1 MEKNLDLLQ
10 FESYNQPI
18 FLVWKERFPM
28 NKANTPFRYDYVG
41 SFLRP
46 AGLKQARADF
56 QNGKIGADEL
66 KAAEDQAIRELVAK
80 QRSAGY
86 HVITD
91 GEFRRATW
99 HLDFMWGFHGVGHS
113 RTEKGLPFHGENA
126 MLDDTYL
133 TGEVSVDSHPF
144 VEHFR
149 FVKALEDENT
159 VAKLTIPAPA
169 QFLEQMVMPFAM
181 ENTSK
186 YYPNIERLVEDLAAG
201 YRKVIDDVYAAGC
214 RNLQFDDCSWG
225 MLVDPR
231 ACLIFD
237 TDEKGLEAIKEQML
251 AANNLA
257 IEGKPEDL
265 VINTHVCRGNFHST
279 YASSGAYDSVA
290 KTLLARENVTAY
302 YLEFDDARSG
312 GFEPLAAVSGE
323 KKVVLG
329 LVTTKRPEL
338 EDKAA
343 VIARIHDAA
352 KYIPIDRLCLSPQCG
367 FASCEIGN
375 KLTEAQQWAKLA
387 LVKEIAEEVWG

>member
-1 MEKNLDLLQ
+1 MSKT
-10 FESYNQPI
+10 
-18 FLVWKERFPM
+18 
-28 NKANTPFRYDYVG
+28 NTPFRYDYVG

-46 AGLKQARADF
+46 AELKQARADF
-56 QNGKIGADEL
+56 QGGKIGADEL
-66 KAAEDQAIRELVAK
+66 KAVEDQAIRELVAK
-80 QRSAGY
+80 QQGAGY

-133 TGEVSVDSHPF
+133 TGEVGVDSHPF

-186 YYPNIERLVEDLAAG
+186 YYPNTEKLVEDLAAG
-201 YRKVIDDVYAAGC
+201 YRKVIADVYAAGC

-225 MLVDPR
+225 MLVAPK
-231 ACLIFD
+231 ACMIFD

-251 AANNLA
+251 TANNLA
-257 IEGKPEDL
+257 IEGKPEDTLRLPDRSFEDHLAVGGVKRQETPVRLTGEDPRGGPRHLREGLERERRGLAL
-265 VINTHVCRGNFHST
+265 VAPAPLPRDQVE
-279 YASSGAYDSVA
+279 
-290 KTLLARENVTAY
+290 ARDAGVGR
-302 YLEFDDARSG
+302 LHDDAARADQRRNLDVGSQG
-312 GFEPLAAVSGE
+312 GAPDELPFGVVDLDLAAVGADGD
-323 KKVVLG
+323 VV
-329 LVTTKRPEL
+329 
-338 EDKAA
+338 A
-343 VIARIHDAA
+343 V
-352 KYIPIDRLCLSPQCG
+352 
-367 FASCEIGN
+367 
-375 KLTEAQQWAKLA
+375 A
-387 LVKEIAEEVWG
+387 LRVIVSKHGTAGC

>member
-1 MEKNLDLLQ
+1 
-10 FESYNQPI
+10 
-18 FLVWKERFPM
+18 M

-80 QRSAGY
+80 QQSAGY

-133 TGEVSVDSHPF
+133 TGEVGVDSHPF

-186 YYPNIERLVEDLAAG
+186 YYPNIEKLVEDLAAG

-265 VINTHVCRGNFHST
+265 VINTCLLYTSPSPRDRG
-279 YASSGAYDSVA
+279 
-290 KTLLARENVTAY
+290 
-302 YLEFDDARSG
+302 
-312 GFEPLAAVSGE
+312 
-323 KKVVLG
+323 
-329 LVTTKRPEL
+329 
-338 EDKAA
+338 
-343 VIARIHDAA
+343 
-352 KYIPIDRLCLSPQCG
+352 
-367 FASCEIGN
+367 
-375 KLTEAQQWAKLA
+375 
-387 LVKEIAEEVWG
+387 

>member
-1 MEKNLDLLQ
+1 M
-10 FESYNQPI
+10 S
-18 FLVWKERFPM
+18 
-28 NKANTPFRYDYVG
+28 KANTPFRYDFGG

-46 AGLKQARADF
+46 AALKQARADF
-56 QNGKIGADEL
+56 QSGKIDAAAL
-66 KAAEDQAIRELVAK
+66 KAAEDTAIRELVSK
-80 QRSAGY
+80 QKAAGY

-99 HLDFMWGFHGVGHS
+99 HLDFMWGFQGVGHS
-113 RTEKGLPFHGENA
+113 PTEKGLPFHGEAA
-126 MLDDTYL
+126 MIDDTYL
-133 TGEVSVDSHPF
+133 TGKVGVDSHPF
-144 VEHFR
+144 VEHFK
-149 FVKALEDENT
+149 FVNALEDENT

-181 ENTSK
+181 ENTRK
-186 YYPNIERLVEDLAAG
+186 YYPNTEKLAEDLAIG
-201 YRKVIDDVYAAGC
+201 YRKVIADVYAAGC

-257 IEGKPEDL
+257 MEGKPADL

-290 KTLLARENVTAY
+290 KTLLARENVNAY
-302 YLEFDDARSG
+302 YLEFDDERSG

-343 VIARIHDAA
+343 VIARIHEAA
-352 KYIPIDRLCLSPQCG
+352 KYIPLDRLCLSPQCG

-375 KLTEAQQWAKLA
+375 KLTEAQQWAKLS

>member
-1 MEKNLDLLQ
+1 M
-10 FESYNQPI
+10 
-18 FLVWKERFPM
+18 
-28 NKANTPFRYDYVG
+28 NTPFRYDYVG

-46 AGLKQARADF
+46 AALKQARADF
-56 QNGKIGADEL
+56 QNGAIDAEAL
-66 KAAEDQAIRELVAK
+66 KAVEDEAIRDLVAK
-80 QRSAGY
+80 QKAAGY

-99 HLDFMWGFHGVGHS
+99 HLDFMWGFNGVGHS
-113 RTEKGLPFHGENA
+113 PTKTGLPFHGEAA

-133 TGEVSVDSHPF
+133 TGKVSLDSHPF
-144 VEHFR
+144 VEHFK

-169 QFLEQMVMPFAM
+169 QFIEQMIMPFAL
-181 ENTSK
+181 ENTRK
-186 YYPNIERLVEDLAAG
+186 YYADNRELAEDIAAG
-201 YRKVIDDVYAAGC
+201 YKKFIADVYAAGC

-257 IEGKPEDL
+257 LEGKPADL
-265 VINTHVCRGNFHST
+265 VVNTHVCRGNFHST

-290 KTLLARENVTAY
+290 KTLLARENVNAY

-312 GFEPLAAVSGE
+312 GFEPLAAVGGE

-329 LVTTKRPEL
+329 LITTKRPEL

-343 VIARIHDAA
+343 VIARIHEAA
-352 KYIPIDRLCLSPQCG
+352 KYIPLDRLCLSPQCG
-367 FASCEIGN
+367 FASCEVGN
-375 KLTEAQQWAKLA
+375 KLTEDQQWAKLA

>member
-1 MEKNLDLLQ
+1 
-10 FESYNQPI
+10 
-18 FLVWKERFPM
+18 M

-80 QRSAGY
+80 QQSVGY

-133 TGEVSVDSHPF
+133 TGEVGVDSHPF

-181 ENTSK
+181 DPGAAPGRQRT
-186 YYPNIERLVEDLAAG
+186 YPVRRVPRPPAGRTAVPCSRRRQRLPARQRIRPFWRTVL
-201 YRKVIDDVYAAGC
+201 
-214 RNLQFDDCSWG
+214 
-225 MLVDPR
+225 
-231 ACLIFD
+231 
-237 TDEKGLEAIKEQML
+237 
-251 AANNLA
+251 
-257 IEGKPEDL
+257 
-265 VINTHVCRGNFHST
+265 
-279 YASSGAYDSVA
+279 SGSY
-290 KTLLARENVTAY
+290 
-302 YLEFDDARSG
+302 
-312 GFEPLAAVSGE
+312 P
-323 KKVVLG
+323 
-329 LVTTKRPEL
+329 
-338 EDKAA
+338 
-343 VIARIHDAA
+343 
-352 KYIPIDRLCLSPQCG
+352 
-367 FASCEIGN
+367 
-375 KLTEAQQWAKLA
+375 
-387 LVKEIAEEVWG
+387 

>member
-1 MEKNLDLLQ
+1 
-10 FESYNQPI
+10 
-18 FLVWKERFPM
+18 M
-28 NKANTPFRYDYVG
+28 NKANTPFRYDDVG

-46 AGLKQARADF
+46 AGLKRARADF
-56 QNGKIGADEL
+56 QNGRIGADEL
-66 KAAEDQAIRELVAK
+66 KAAEDRAIRELVAK
-80 QRSAGY
+80 QQSAGY

-133 TGEVSVDSHPF
+133 TGEVGVDSHPF
-144 VEHFR
+144 VEHFK
-149 FVKALEDENT
+149 FVKELENENT

-181 ENTSK
+181 ENTRK
-186 YYPNIERLVEDLAAG
+186 YYPNTEKLAEDLAIG
-201 YRKVIDDVYAAGC
+201 YRKVIADVYAAGC

-257 IEGKPEDL
+257 MEGKPADL

-290 KTLLARENVTAY
+290 KTLLARENVNAY
-302 YLEFDDARSG
+302 YLEFDDERSG

-343 VIARIHDAA
+343 VIARIHEAA
-352 KYIPIDRLCLSPQCG
+352 KYIPLDRLCLSPQCG

-387 LVKEIAEEVWG
+387 LVKEIAKEVWG

>member
-1 MEKNLDLLQ
+1 M
-10 FESYNQPI
+10 S
-18 FLVWKERFPM
+18 
-28 NKANTPFRYDYVG
+28 KANTPFRYDYVG

-46 AGLKQARADF
+46 AELKQARTDF
-56 QNGKIGADEL
+56 QAGRIGADALTEI
-66 KAAEDQAIRELVAK
+66 EDKAIRELVAK
-80 QRSAGY
+80 QKAAGY

-113 RTEKGLPFHGENA
+113 CTEKGLPFHGENA

-133 TGEVSVDSHPF
+133 TGEVGVDSHPF
-144 VEHFR
+144 VKHFQ

-169 QFLEQMVMPFAM
+169 QFLEQMIMPFAM
-181 ENTSK
+181 ENTAK
-186 YYPNIERLVEDLAAG
+186 YYPNTEKLVEDLAAG
-201 YRKVIDDVYAAGC
+201 YRRVIADVYAAGC

-231 ACLIFD
+231 ACVIFD
-237 TDEKGLEAIKEQML
+237 TDEKGLEAVKEQML

-290 KTLLARENVTAY
+290 KTLLARENVNAY
-302 YLEFDDARSG
+302 YLEFDDERSG

-329 LVTTKRPEL
+329 LITTKRPEL

-343 VIARIHDAA
+343 VIGRIREAA
-352 KYIPIDRLCLSPQCG
+352 KYIPLDRLCLSPQCG

>member
-1 MEKNLDLLQ
+1 MPCPPP
-10 FESYNQPI
+10 YNEVEFSHKGVQGI
-18 FLVWKERFPM
+18 SKQS
-28 NKANTPFRYDYVG
+28 TPFRYDFVG

-46 AGLKQARADF
+46 AELKQARLDF
-56 QNGKIGADEL
+56 QAGKIGADAL
-66 KAAEDQAIRELVAK
+66 KAAEDDAICALVAK
-80 QRSAGY
+80 QKAAGY

-99 HLDFMWGFHGVGHS
+99 HLDFMWGFCGVGHS
-113 RTEKGLPFHGENA
+113 RTEKGLPFHGEAA

-133 TGEVSVDSHPF
+133 TGKVSVENHPF
-144 VEHFR
+144 VEHFK

-181 ENTSK
+181 ENTRK
-186 YYPNIERLVEDLAAG
+186 YYPNTEKLAEDLAIG
-201 YRKVIDDVYAAGC
+201 YRKVIADVYAAGC

-257 IEGKPEDL
+257 MEGKPADL

-290 KTLLARENVTAY
+290 KTLLARENVNAY
-302 YLEFDDARSG
+302 YLEFDDERSG

-343 VIARIHDAA
+343 VIARIHEAA
-352 KYIPIDRLCLSPQCG
+352 KYIPLDRLCLSPQCG

-387 LVKEIAEEVWG
+387 LVKEIAGEVWG

>member
-1 MEKNLDLLQ
+1 M
-10 FESYNQPI
+10 S
-18 FLVWKERFPM
+18 
-28 NKANTPFRYDYVG
+28 KANIPFRYDYVG

-46 AGLKQARADF
+46 VELKQARADF
-56 QNGKIGADEL
+56 QCGKIGDDEL
-66 KAAEDQAIRELVAK
+66 KAVEDQAIRELVAK
-80 QRSAGY
+80 QQGAGY

-133 TGEVSVDSHPF
+133 TGEVGVDSHPF
-144 VEHFR
+144 VEHFK
-149 FVKALEDENT
+149 FVKALEGENT

-169 QFLEQMVMPFAM
+169 QFLEQMVMPFAI

-186 YYPNIERLVEDLAAG
+186 YYPNTEKLVEDLAAG
-201 YRKVIDDVYAAGC
+201 YRKVIADVYAAGC

-225 MLVDPR
+225 MLVDPK
-231 ACLIFD
+231 ACMIFD

-251 AANNLA
+251 TANNLA
-257 IEGKPEDL
+257 IEGKPEDMVL
-265 VINTHVCRGNFHST
+265 NTHVCRGNFHST

-290 KTLLARENVTAY
+290 KTLLARENVNAY

-329 LVTTKRPEL
+329 LITTKRPEL

-343 VIARIHDAA
+343 VIARIHEAA
-352 KYIPIDRLCLSPQCG
+352 KYIPLDRLCLSPQCG

>member
-1 MEKNLDLLQ
+1 
-10 FESYNQPI
+10 
-18 FLVWKERFPM
+18 M

-133 TGEVSVDSHPF
+133 TGEVGVDSHPF

-186 YYPNIERLVEDLAAG
+186 YYPNIEKLVEDLAAG
-201 YRKVIDDVYAAGC
+201 YRKVID
-214 RNLQFDDCSWG
+214 LS
-225 MLVDPR
+225 
-231 ACLIFD
+231 LIH
-237 TDEKGLEAIKEQML
+237 I
-251 AANNLA
+251 
-257 IEGKPEDL
+257 
-265 VINTHVCRGNFHST
+265 
-279 YASSGAYDSVA
+279 
-290 KTLLARENVTAY
+290 
-302 YLEFDDARSG
+302 
-312 GFEPLAAVSGE
+312 
-323 KKVVLG
+323 
-329 LVTTKRPEL
+329 
-338 EDKAA
+338 
-343 VIARIHDAA
+343 
-352 KYIPIDRLCLSPQCG
+352 
-367 FASCEIGN
+367 
-375 KLTEAQQWAKLA
+375 
-387 LVKEIAEEVWG
+387 

>member
-1 MEKNLDLLQ
+1 
-10 FESYNQPI
+10 
-18 FLVWKERFPM
+18 
-28 NKANTPFRYDYVG
+28 
-41 SFLRP
+41 
-46 AGLKQARADF
+46 
-56 QNGKIGADEL
+56 
-66 KAAEDQAIRELVAK
+66 
-80 QRSAGY
+80 
-86 HVITD
+86 
-91 GEFRRATW
+91 
-99 HLDFMWGFHGVGHS
+99 
-113 RTEKGLPFHGENA
+113 
-126 MLDDTYL
+126 
-133 TGEVSVDSHPF
+133 
-144 VEHFR
+144 
-149 FVKALEDENT
+149 
-159 VAKLTIPAPA
+159 
-169 QFLEQMVMPFAM
+169 MPFAM
-181 ENTSK
+181 ENTRK
-186 YYPNIERLVEDLAAG
+186 YYPNTEKLAEDLAIG
-201 YRKVIDDVYAAGC
+201 YRKVIADVYAAGC

-257 IEGKPEDL
+257 MEGKPADL

-290 KTLLARENVTAY
+290 KTLLARENVNAY
-302 YLEFDDARSG
+302 YLEFDDERSG

-343 VIARIHDAA
+343 VIARIHEAA
-352 KYIPIDRLCLSPQCG
+352 KYIPLDRLCLSPQCG

-375 KLTEAQQWAKLA
+375 KLTEAQQWAKLS

>member
-1 MEKNLDLLQ
+1 
-10 FESYNQPI
+10 
-18 FLVWKERFPM
+18 M

-46 AGLKQARADF
+46 AGLKRARADF
-56 QNGKIGADEL
+56 QNGRIGADEL
-66 KAAEDQAIRELVAK
+66 KAAEDRAIRELVAK
-80 QRSAGY
+80 QQSAGY

-113 RTEKGLPFHGENA
+113 CTEMGLPFHGENA

-133 TGEVSVDSHPF
+133 TGEVGVDSHPF
-144 VEHFR
+144 VEHFK
-149 FVKALEDENT
+149 FVKELENENT

-186 YYPNIERLVEDLAAG
+186 YYPNAEKLVEDLAAG
-201 YRKVIDDVYAAGC
+201 YRKVIADVYAAGC

-257 IEGKPEDL
+257 MEGKPADL

-290 KTLLARENVTAY
+290 KTLLARENVNAY
-302 YLEFDDARSG
+302 YLEFDDERSG

-343 VIARIHDAA
+343 VIARIHEAA
-352 KYIPIDRLCLSPQCG
+352 KYIPLDRLCLSPQCG

-387 LVKEIAEEVWG
+387 LVKEIAKEVWG